1 MTKRKAE
8 SLSWPPQAVWDDEAV
23 APKLAGE
30 WISTNDENTF
40 RWESKTGRISASK
53 LELCL
58 RRLAVSHATVHFRPL
73 RRPVAGP
80 LRRALAGSL
89 CGLIDDPSE
98 TPNVDMPRLGV
109 EFVSKEAKDDGSAST
124 TVPFE
129 ALGLARWPLLQVSA
143 ITKDVS
149 IPPADWI
156 KLEDMRTLVG
166 KLQVRGLP
174 TA

>member
-1 MTKRKAE
+1 
-8 SLSWPPQAVWDDEAV
+8 
-23 APKLAGE
+23 
-30 WISTNDENTF
+30 
-40 RWESKTGRISASK
+40 
-53 LELCL
+53 
-58 RRLAVSHATVHFRPL
+58 
-73 RRPVAGP
+73 
-80 LRRALAGSL
+80 
-89 CGLIDDPSE
+89 
-98 TPNVDMPRLGV
+98 MPRLGV

-166 KLQVRGLP
+166 KLQVRPLRRALATGLRSVRVSLLF
-174 TA
+174 AKWYICEKN